1 MYQNHYTLL
10 SIRAYLCLGFEK
22 FTSNKIFF
30 SDHFLRVALILE
42 NFIKSQTITQC
53 ATLSFQID
61 LYFLIKQG
69 EINFASEVPKG
80 LTSRMSST
88 GQWITMNVVCVD
100 QDKMFKLSSKLLML
114 VTGEA
119 GDTVQFAE
127 YMEKN
132 IQLYK
137 MRNGGSC

>member
-22 FTSNKIFF
+22 FTSNKIF

-42 NFIKSQTITQC
+42 NFFNSQTITQC
-53 ATLSFQID
+53 ATLPFQID

-80 LTSRMSST
+80 LTTRMSST

>member
-10 SIRAYLCLGFEK
+10 SVRAYLCLGFEK
-22 FTSNKIFF
+22 FTSNKIF

-53 ATLSFQID
+53 ATLPFQID

-69 EINFASEVPKG
+69 EINFVSEVPKG
-80 LTSRMSST
+80 LTSRMPST

-137 MRNGGSC
+137 MRNGESC

>member
-22 FTSNKIFF
+22 FTSNKIF

-42 NFIKSQTITQC
+42 NFFNSQTITQC
-53 ATLSFQID
+53 ATLPFQID

-69 EINFASEVPKG
+69 EINFALEVPKG
-80 LTSRMSST
+80 LTSRMPST

>member
-22 FTSNKIFF
+22 FTSNKIF

-42 NFIKSQTITQC
+42 NFFNSQTITQC
-53 ATLSFQID
+53 ATLPFQID

-80 LTSRMSST
+80 LTSLMPST

>member
-1 MYQNHYTLL
+1 
-10 SIRAYLCLGFEK
+10 
-22 FTSNKIFF
+22 
-30 SDHFLRVALILE
+30 
-42 NFIKSQTITQC
+42 
-53 ATLSFQID
+53 
-61 LYFLIKQG
+61 
-69 EINFASEVPKG
+69 
-80 LTSRMSST
+80 
-88 GQWITMNVVCVD
+88 MNVVCVD

-137 MRNGGSC
+137 MRNGESC